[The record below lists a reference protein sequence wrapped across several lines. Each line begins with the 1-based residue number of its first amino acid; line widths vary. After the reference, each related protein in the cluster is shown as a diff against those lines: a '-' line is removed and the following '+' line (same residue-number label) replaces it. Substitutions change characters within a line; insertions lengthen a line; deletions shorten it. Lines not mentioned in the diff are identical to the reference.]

1 MPLAPLS
8 RIHTLAVASLTSFY
22 TIVPT
27 VSFAVSPGAGS
38 AKVSDTQP
46 LIAQATTPATS
57 DQPLSTPLPPNLAP
71 PTTNP
76 LPARGNALPP
86 DTPTQLDNDPQ
97 FQKYRLG
104 PGDSIAVVLPRFPDL
119 NFAAVVNPEGN
130 VIAPLIGPIAVSGLT
145 IEEAQEK
152 IRIGLSRFVID
163 PTVILSLTAQRPVQV
178 TIVGEISKPGFYTLG
193 VSKIPAAL
201 LTAGGTTTRA
211 DLREIQIRRTLP
223 DGSVLAKKFD
233 LFTPLVNGKALPD
246 FRIAD
251 GDVLIVPK
259 LEVGAEQG
267 YDRVLVSRSTVV
279 KPQITVRL
287 LSYASGGI
295 SNLTLANGST
305 FVDAM
310 AAGSLSL
317 SNANLRDVALVRFD
331 PEQGRAVTQ
340 HLSARRAFRGD
351 ISQNVP
357 LQDNDVIIVGRNLV
371 GKITNALNVF
381 TQPFRDVLGFLL
393 FFDQLQQ
400 SSSNL
405 FGPGGSGGGGGGG
418 GGGN

>member
-1 MPLAPLS
+1 MPLASFS
-8 RIHTLAVASLTSFY
+8 RIHALAVASLTGFY
-22 TIVPT
+22 AIVPT
-27 VSFAVSPGAGS
+27 ASFAVSS
-38 AKVSDTQP
+38 VSGNSKLLNTAP
-46 LIAQATTPATS
+46 IIAQTAPPATAT
-57 DQPLSTPLPPNLAP
+57 PPNSTPLPPDLAP
-71 PTTNP
+71 STTNP
-76 LPARGNALPP
+76 LPPTGNALPP
-86 DTPTQLDNDPQ
+86 DTPQQTDSDPQ

-130 VIAPLIGPIAVSGLT
+130 IIAPLIGPILVNGLT

-163 PTVILSLTAQRPVQV
+163 PVVILSLSAQRPVQV

-251 GDVLIVPK
+251 GDVIIVPK
-259 LEVGAEQG
+259 LEVGTDQG
-267 YDRVLVSRSTVV
+267 YDRVLVARSTVV
-279 KPQITVRL
+279 KPQITVRV

-295 SNLTLANGST
+295 SNLTLPNGST
-305 FVDAM
+305 FIDAV
-310 AAGSLSL
+310 AGGSLSL
-317 SNANLRDVALVRFD
+317 TNANLRSIALVRFD

-340 HLSARRAFRGD
+340 HLNARRAFRGD

-357 LQDNDVIIVGRNLV
+357 LQDNDVIIVGRDLV

-405 FGPGGSGGGGGGG
+405 FGPGGNGRGGG